1 MKHTLF
7 IASRLRFRR
16 RIVTVSVAVSYVVM
30 IIAMAVSS
38 GFRNEV
44 RNALSHTGGDIQLCP
59 SNLNF
64 LDDARP
70 IEAAP
75 SYLPLLKNING
86 VESVEPAVY
95 RAGIVKVGENIQGIM
110 LKGVPSS
117 DSVSLSVSIP
127 RRLSEIGGIGVGDK
141 MLTYFVG
148 GKVKVRN
155 FTVASIYDPV
165 VETEDRLVVY
175 ADMGDMQRLNGWSSD
190 QASLLE
196 IRMKPRYRD
205 EEMIETAAQEAG
217 FIAYSYAI
225 DEKNSGVFASST
237 PSRYPQLFDW
247 LDLLDFNVLFVLMLM
262 MLVAGFNMISG
273 LLITLFE
280 NISTIGVFK
289 AMGMTHKSIAKVF
302 LVSSAS
308 TVMKGML
315 AGNIAAFVLCL
326 LQDRL
331 HLLKLDPENYF
342 VSFVPVDIN
351 VVDILSLDLV
361 SFVVIMILLLV
372 PCSFISRIDPA
383 DSVRVR

>member
-95 RAGIVKVGENIQGIM
+95 RAGIVKVGDNIQGIM

-148 GKVKVRN
+148 EKVKVRN

-217 FIAYSYAI
+217 FIAYSYSI

-383 DSVRVR
+383 DSIRVR

>member
-95 RAGIVKVGENIQGIM
+95 RAGIVKVGDNIQGIM

-148 GKVKVRN
+148 EKVKVRN

-175 ADMGDMQRLNGWSSD
+175 ADMRDMQRLNGWSSD

-217 FIAYSYAI
+217 FIAYSYSI

>member
-1 MKHTLF
+1 MKHTMF

-44 RNALSHTGGDIQLCP
+44 RNALSHLGGDIQLCP

-64 LDDARP
+64 LDEARP
-70 IEAAP
+70 IDAAP
-75 SYLPLLKNING
+75 SYLPLLENIVG
-86 VESVEPAVY
+86 VESAEPAVY
-95 RAGIVKVGENIQGIM
+95 RAGIVKVGENIQGVM
-110 LKGVPSS
+110 LKGVHSP

-148 GKVKVRN
+148 EKVKVRN

-165 VETEDRLVVY
+165 VETDDRLVVY
-175 ADMGDMQRLNGWSSD
+175 ADMKDMQRLNGWSSD

-196 IRMKPRYRD
+196 IRMKPRFRD
-205 EEMIETAAQEAG
+205 EATIESAAREAG
-217 FIAYSYAI
+217 FIAYSYAT
-225 DEKNSGVFASST
+225 DEMGSVFASSMS
-237 PSRYPQLFDW
+237 SRYPQLFDW
-247 LDLLDFNVLFVLMLM
+247 LDLLDFNVLFVLVLM

-308 TVMKGML
+308 TVLKGML
-315 AGNIAAFVLCL
+315 AGNVAAFVLCL
-326 LQDRL
+326 LQDWL
-331 HLLKLDPENYF
+331 HLLKLDPKNYF

-351 VVDILSLDLV
+351 VVDILSVDLI
-361 SFVVIMILLLV
+361 SFAVIMLLLLI

-383 DSVRVR
+383 DSIRVR

>member
-44 RNALSHTGGDIQLCP
+44 RNALSHTGGDIQICP

-95 RAGIVKVGENIQGIM
+95 RAGIVKVGDNIQGIM

-148 GKVKVRN
+148 EKVKVRN

-217 FIAYSYAI
+217 FIAYSYSI

>member
-95 RAGIVKVGENIQGIM
+95 RAGIVKVGDNIQGIM

-148 GKVKVRN
+148 EKVKVRN

-217 FIAYSYAI
+217 FIAYSYSI

>member
-1 MKHTLF
+1 MKHTMF
-7 IASRLRFRR
+7 IASRLKFRR
-16 RIVTVSVAVSYVVM
+16 RIVTISVAVSYFVM

-44 RNALSHTGGDIQLCP
+44 RNALSHLGGDVQLCP

-64 LDDARP
+64 LDEARP
-70 IEAAP
+70 IDATP
-75 SYLPLLKNING
+75 SYLPLLEKING
-86 VESVEPAVY
+86 VESVEPVVY

-110 LKGVPSS
+110 LKGVHSS

-148 GKVKVRN
+148 EKVKVRN

-165 VETEDRLVVY
+165 VETDDRLVVY
-175 ADMGDMQRLNGWSSD
+175 ADMKDLQRLNGWSSD

-196 IRMKPRYRD
+196 IRMKPQYRD
-205 EEMIETAAQEAG
+205 ELMIESAAQEAG
-217 FIAYSYAI
+217 FIAYSYATE
-225 DEKNSGVFASST
+225 DMSGVFASST

-247 LDLLDFNVLFVLMLM
+247 LDLLDFNVLFVLVLM

-289 AMGMTHKSIAKVF
+289 AMGMTHRSIAKVF

-308 TVMKGML
+308 TVLKGML
-315 AGNIAAFVLCL
+315 AGNIAALALCL
-326 LQDRL
+326 LQDWL
-331 HLLKLDPENYF
+331 HLFKLDPKNYF

-351 VVDILSLDLV
+351 IVDILSVDLL
-361 SFVVIMILLLV
+361 SFAVIMLLLLI